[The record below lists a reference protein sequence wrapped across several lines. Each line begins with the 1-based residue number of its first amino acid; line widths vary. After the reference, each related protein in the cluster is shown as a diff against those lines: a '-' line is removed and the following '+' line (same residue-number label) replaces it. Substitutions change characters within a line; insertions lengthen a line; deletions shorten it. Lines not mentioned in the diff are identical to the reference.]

1 MSLLTSRL
9 HFGYMV
15 FYYAFTFAPLII
27 LVIFSFNDSARVGL
41 PFKAFTLKWYAEVL
55 SDPTILSAI
64 ANSLLVGA
72 VVTLLSTPGGT
83 AAAFVLVR
91 HQSFVGRKAF
101 NTLVL
106 IPMVIPPVIVG
117 ISLLTFFHA
126 IGLELSLVTVILAHT
141 LIALPFSLLV
151 MVARL
156 IGFDRSLEEAA
167 MDLGADEL
175 TTFLK
180 VTLPLIF
187 PGLLAAAILAFT
199 ISFGEVAVAFFTI
212 GYQPTLP
219 VYIFGQVRLPT
230 RLPVLTAVSALAL
243 SFSAL
248 LVVASEITR
257 RIREKK

>member
-1 MSLLTSRL
+1 MSLLINRL
-9 HFGYMV
+9 HFGYMF
-15 FYYAFTFAPLII
+15 FYYSFTFAPLII
-27 LVIFSFNDSARVGL
+27 LVIFSFNDSVRVGL
-41 PFKAFTLKWYAEVL
+41 PFKAFSLKWYAEVL

-72 VVTLLSTPGGT
+72 IVTLLATSGGT

-91 HQSFVGRKAF
+91 HPSFLGRKAF

-106 IPMVIPPVIVG
+106 IPIVIPPVVLG
-117 ISLLTFFHA
+117 VSLLIFFHA

-141 LIALPFSLLV
+141 LITLPFSLLV

-167 MDLGADEL
+167 MDLGADEFR
-175 TTFLK
+175 TFLK

-187 PGLLAAAILAFT
+187 PGVLAAAILAFT

-219 VYIFGQVRLPT
+219 VYIFGEVRLPT
-230 RLPVLTAVSALAL
+230 RLPVLTAVSALTL
-243 SFSAL
+243 SFSAG

-257 RIREKK
+257 RVGEKR